1 MYYLWKSRN
10 RYKMKLLRYIS
21 VLSAVLMSVSVHAQ
35 TKDDAKVSFAYDV
48 DFQMQFDNREFY
60 RSGFTPS
67 MTIFGARL
75 TPSVGLAVQQ
85 SNGTLH
91 KLMAGID
98 VMKDFGNS
106 PVSSDRAAADSPE
119 TDNKL
124 SNLKLFREITLYYS
138 VEKQMGKTG
147 LSLHAGV
154 FPRRFSEGN
163 YSRAFF
169 SDSLRFY
176 DNNLE
181 GLLIKV
187 HKPKAYY
194 EVGCD
199 WMGMYDTFRRER
211 FMIFS
216 SGEAQVA
223 PVLSLGYS
231 AYLYHY
237 SCSRI
242 ADGVVDNVLLNP
254 YLKLGFEHLVDI
266 QKLSLRVGW
275 LQAMQNDRAMVGKY
289 VFPGGAELD
298 FEVQKWNV
306 GIRNELF
313 FGKDMMPYY
322 SSVDP
327 AGYTYSNLLY
337 MGSPFY
343 RVHDDGKSGPG
354 IADRLEVYYSPKIGN
369 PYLDLK
375 VSAIFHFN
383 GNKYSGCR
391 QMVSLNFNLQELLS
405 SRRK

>member
-1 MYYLWKSRN
+1 MNQLK
-10 RYKMKLLRYIS
+10 YIFVSATLFLS
-21 VLSAVLMSVSVHAQ
+21 VLSGTHA
-35 TKDDAKVSFAYDV
+35 KERSKVSFAYDV

-75 TPSVGLAVQQ
+75 TPTVGLAVQQ
-85 SNGTLH
+85 DNATLH
-91 KLMAGID
+91 RLMAGID

-106 PVSSDRAAADSPE
+106 PVASDRAAAGSPE

-138 VEKQMGKTG
+138 LDRQLGKTG
-147 LSLHAGV
+147 LSLVAGV
-154 FPRRFSEGN
+154 FPRRLSEGN

-169 SDSLRFY
+169 SDSLKFY

-187 HKPKAYY
+187 HRPKAYY

-216 SGEAQVA
+216 SGEAKVA

-237 SCSRI
+237 SCSGT
-242 ADGVVDNVLLNP
+242 AEGVVDNILLNP
-254 YLKLGFEHLVDI
+254 YIRLGFEHLVDF
-266 QKLSLRVGW
+266 QKLSLMVGW
-275 LQAMQNDRAMVGKY
+275 LQAMQNDRALVGEY
-289 VFPGGAELD
+289 VFPGGGELD
-298 FEVQKWNV
+298 VEVQKWNV

-313 FGKDMMPYY
+313 FGNDMMPYY
-322 SSVDP
+322 SSLDP
-327 AGYTYSNLLY
+327 AGYTYGNLLY

-343 RVHDDGKSGPG
+343 RVHDDGKAGPG
-354 IADRLEVYYSPKIGN
+354 ISDRLEVYYSPKIGG
-369 PYLDLK
+369 PYLDLRI
-375 VSAIFHFN
+375 SAIFHFN

-391 QMVSLNFNLQELLS
+391 QMVSLNFNLQEMLRWH
-405 SRRK
+405 RRR